1 MHIIADADT
10 HISSET
16 TGKRIPAEE
25 LIRRM
30 DAAGIERALVW
41 LHPNQTEDEPC
52 DVDAQNAYIAR
63 MARVHTGRLMPMGWV
78 DPRKTARSDL
88 RGCIRR
94 QREEY
99 GFHGVKLNGAQNFY
113 DLADEMLV
121 LPAAEEIARAGGL
134 MAFHSDA
141 GENTHPDK
149 VAAIAARYPE
159 VPVLL
164 VHMGVTACEAAVQ
177 AAVRCPN
184 ITLIGSGMKDYRHV
198 DMARQILGAKRVCF
212 GSDAPFGSMET
223 VLAQYRQV
231 LADAAE
237 EERTQILGGN
247 LLELMEMTG
256 P

>member
-1 MHIIADADT
+1 MYTVADADT

-30 DAAGIERALVW
+30 DAAGIDRALVW

-63 MARVHTGRLMPMGWV
+63 AAREYAGRLMPMGWV
-78 DPRKTARSDL
+78 DPRKTPRRDL
-88 RGCIRR
+88 RGCMRR

-99 GFHGVKLNGAQNFY
+99 GFHGIKLNGAQNFY

-121 LPAAEEIARAGGL
+121 LPAAEEIARTGGL

-141 GENTHPDK
+141 GENAHPDK
-149 VAAIAARYPE
+149 VAAIAARFPE

-164 VHMGVTACEAAVQ
+164 VHMGVSACEAAVQ

-198 DMARQILGAKRVCF
+198 DMARRILGAERVCF
-212 GSDAPFGSMET
+212 GSDAPFGSMES
-223 VLAQYRQV
+223 VLDQYRRV
-231 LADAAE
+231 LEEASE
-237 EERTQILGGN
+237 EEMARIMGGN
-247 LLELMEMTG
+247 LLRLMEMTG
-256 P
+256 A